1 MNRKI
6 LVTVVSLSAVLSVS
20 AAVAGGLP
28 SKASAGTIKGNDAYV
43 TTDKGDV
50 VRDISGDC
58 VRTNSWTQALAIPSC
73 EGNQKI
79 VAKPRA
85 SAPSTA
91 VVQQPKRAADPEF
104 VTVSMQAGALF
115 DVNKA
120 TLKPRG
126 KEKLNL
132 LAKKLKETITTE
144 TVQIVGHTDSSG
156 SDAYNQR
163 LSERRA
169 SAVKGYLV
177 TRGISQQKINT
188 LGLGES
194 KPIASNSNAR
204 GRARNRRVEVRIR
217 ATKQIN

>member
-6 LVTVVSLSAVLSVS
+6 LATAISLSAVLASS
-20 AAVAGGLP
+20 AVVAGGMP
-28 SKASAGTIKGNDAYV
+28 GGHHAGMKVKGNDAYV
-43 TTDKGDV
+43 TTDRGDV
-50 VRDISGDC
+50 VRDGSGGC
-58 VRTNSWTQALAIPSC
+58 VRTNSWTPALAIPSC
-73 EGNQKI
+73 EGKQKVVVKPKASSPS
-79 VAKPRA
+79 VAVVKKPRH
-85 SAPSTA
+85 T
-91 VVQQPKRAADPEF
+91 DPEF

-120 TLKPRG
+120 TLKTRG

-132 LAKKLKETITTE
+132 LAEKLKETITTE

-169 SAVKGYLV
+169 AAVKSYLV
-177 TRGISQQKINT
+177 LRGVPGSKINT
-188 LGLGES
+188 LGMGES
-194 KPIASNSNAR
+194 KPIASNATAR